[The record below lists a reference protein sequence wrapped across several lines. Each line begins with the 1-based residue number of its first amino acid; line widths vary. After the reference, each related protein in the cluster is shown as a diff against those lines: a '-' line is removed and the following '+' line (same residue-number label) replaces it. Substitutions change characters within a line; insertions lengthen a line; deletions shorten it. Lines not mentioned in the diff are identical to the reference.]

1 MSALGHAA
9 SDPSSAGY
17 GPILGEDSL
26 RQALA
31 DEFNQLYRCSDP
43 LNMDQIGVTT
53 GCNMAF
59 LVLAMVLCPPG
70 SKALMPLP
78 AYFSQTMSLSLQ
90 SVEPVYI
97 PCLPSK
103 AFKPSLPAA
112 RRYLADDKERTI
124 RMIVLVTPSN
134 PTGAI
139 YSPTE
144 LREWYDLAREFQ
156 VPLVLDETYRDF
168 VYGGAGEERIA
179 PHDLFELQDWQDTLI
194 SLGSMS
200 SECLRPTLP
209 GTACARS
216 YSY

>member
-1 MSALGHAA
+1 
-9 SDPSSAGY
+9 
-17 GPILGEDSL
+17 
-26 RQALA
+26 
-31 DEFNQLYRCSDP
+31 
-43 LNMDQIGVTT
+43 
-53 GCNMAF
+53 
-59 LVLAMVLCPPG
+59 
-70 SKALMPLP
+70 
-78 AYFSQTMSLSLQ
+78 
-90 SVEPVYI
+90 
-97 PCLPSK
+97 
-103 AFKPSLPAA
+103 
-112 RRYLADDKERTI
+112 
-124 RMIVLVTPSN
+124 MIVLVTPSN